1 MAPALRNRVAT
12 RSRSRLFGSFDSFDS
27 FDLTVT
33 VAPVIELIE
42 SAVHPSHKY
51 E

>member
-12 RSRSRLFGSFDSFDS
+12 RSPRSRLFGSFDSFD
-27 FDLTVT
+27 LTVT
-33 VAPVIELIE
+33 VARVIELIE
-42 SAVHPSHKY
+42 SAVHPSSHKY